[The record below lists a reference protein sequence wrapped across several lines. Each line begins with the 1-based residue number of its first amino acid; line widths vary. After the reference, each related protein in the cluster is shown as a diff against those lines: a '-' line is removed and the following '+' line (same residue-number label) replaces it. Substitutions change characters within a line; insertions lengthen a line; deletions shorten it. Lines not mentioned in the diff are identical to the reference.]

1 MRRTRKRTPI
11 ERRSWLAAMVVAG
24 ACSLASVGCQH
35 VRPFSCEPGP
45 EVAYAAPPRELRK
58 TSMPDY
64 VIEPP
69 DVLTIDAV
77 RLLPRSP
84 YALRPLDVVRIQ
96 ANGLPEDRPLSAT
109 GDYQISL
116 DGTLVLG
123 GGYDMV
129 ETTPL
134 NDDEPQRV
142 YRPLRATGLTIEALR
157 EAVQVRLAS
166 VARDPEVWITLVQL
180 APQQEVSGEHLVAQ
194 DGTVNLGV
202 YGKVRV
208 VGMTVP
214 EAKAAIEAQL
224 SLRFDMPEVAVD
236 VYGYNSK
243 LYYVVTQG
251 AGLGDQ
257 IVQFPITGNE
267 TALDAVSQVQGLTAS
282 SSTRMW
288 IARPGANGC
297 GGDQIL
303 PVDWLGITQ
312 RGDTATNYQILPGD
326 RLYVAEDKL
335 VAFDTGLAKI
345 ISPVERMLG
354 VTLLGTQTAKQIRFF
369 NNANAGRF

>member
-1 MRRTRKRTPI
+1 MKRPL
-11 ERRSWLAAMVVAG
+11 ELAVKLALGV
-24 ACSLASVGCQH
+24 CSVGMVGCQH
-35 VRPFSCEPGP
+35 IRPFSTEPGP
-45 EVAYAAPPRELRK
+45 EVSYVMPPRELRK
-58 TSMPDY
+58 TSLPDY

-77 RLLPRSP
+77 RLLPLSP
-84 YALRPLDVVRIQ
+84 YPLRRLDVVRVQ
-96 ANGLPEDRPLSAT
+96 ATGLPEERPLSGS
-109 GDYQISL
+109 GDYQVGL

-129 ETTPL
+129 ETTRL
-134 NDDEPQRV
+134 GGDGNESERV
-142 YRPLRATGLTIEALR
+142 YQPLRATGLSLEALR
-157 EAVQVRLAS
+157 DAIQDRLS
-166 VARDPEVWITLVQL
+166 TVARDPEVWISLVQL
-180 APQQEVSGEHLVAQ
+180 APQQEVAGEHLVAP
-194 DGTVNLGV
+194 DGTVNLGA

-236 VYGYNSK
+236 VFGYNSK
-243 LYYVVTQG
+243 VYYVVTQG

-257 IVQFPITGNE
+257 IVQFPVTGNE
-267 TALDAVSQVQGLTAS
+267 TALDAVSQIQGLTAN

-288 IARPGANGC
+288 IARPGKNSC

-303 PVDWLGITQ
+303 PVDWVSITQ
-312 RGDTATNYQILPGD
+312 RGDTATNYQVLPGD

-335 VAFDTGLAKI
+335 VAFDTGLAKMI
-345 ISPVERMLG
+345 APIERILG
-354 VTLLGTQTAKQIRFF
+354 VTLLGTQTAKQIKFF
-369 NNANAGRF
+369 DDPNAGRF